1 MNDLDRHIDPDTL
14 ATYAVDALSP
24 DEVVQIAPHLERCQH
39 CQRELASMRAAVG
52 LLPYGL
58 APAEPPAGL
67 RERVLS
73 AATTGR
79 RSPGETLVER
89 SNGRSMP
96 SPWTWFR
103 RLAPA
108 LGAVIFVS
116 GVLLGRAWPRT
127 DEGNPASQPG
137 AVRVTLSGEGNGV
150 LVLLPQNGYVELTV
164 SDLPPLQPGQVYQLW
179 LLGRPAPISTG
190 TFAGDAEGAG
200 RLALEGVAWSPDYTG
215 VAITIEPLGGSP
227 GPTSDIVAQAD
238 L

>member
-1 MNDLDRHIDPDTL
+1 M
-14 ATYAVDALSP
+14 
-24 DEVVQIAPHLERCQH
+24 QIGPHLERCHH
-39 CQRELASMRAAVG
+39 CQRELAGLRATVG

-73 AATTGR
+73 EATTGR
-79 RSPGETLVER
+79 RSAAEGRVER
-89 SNGRSMP
+89 SGERSVGP
-96 SPWTWFR
+96 RWPWFR

-108 LGAVIFVS
+108 LAAAIFVS
-116 GVLLGRAWPRT
+116 GMVLGRAWPQA
-127 DEGNPASQPG
+127 DKGNLTSSPG
-137 AVRVTLSGEGNGV
+137 AVRVALSGEGRGV
-150 LVLLPQNGYVELTV
+150 LLLLPENGYVELTV

-179 LLGRPAPISTG
+179 LLGREVPISTG